1 LQLLTEQERWD
12 YLRQQALSGQFDYQ
26 RQRQLAQAD
35 FQRLKFEQDAR
46 ISGRV
51 AIFESQVM
59 AGCRKYLAPPSPL
72 PQNEANELFSKRI
85 TDYDFIK
92 KHSFGDPPALFK
104 QQAFALEWGWSALDI
119 RDDPDRLTYQKA
131 VQKAWCTLTK
141 DPEKLRRKFA
151 EHGYREPYIVATSY
165 YHLEELIAE
174 RCRQQAQRR
183 QAKHR
188 AQLSPEAKAEIRQK
202 DRQRKRS
209 AKALSVTENLP
220 TGPKAPAKDQDQV
233 EQRPIGTE

>member
-1 LQLLTEQERWD
+1 MGSGETTNMGTFEQWLEALPPWIRTLQLLTEQERWD

-104 QQAFALEWGWSALDI
+104 QQAFALEWAGPGWKFVVIQTGLI
-119 RDDPDRLTYQKA
+119 NKKLCKRLG
-131 VQKAWCTLTK
+131 VL
-141 DPEKLRRKFA
+141 
-151 EHGYREPYIVATSY
+151 
-165 YHLEELIAE
+165 
-174 RCRQQAQRR
+174 
-183 QAKHR
+183 
-188 AQLSPEAKAEIRQK
+188 
-202 DRQRKRS
+202 
-209 AKALSVTENLP
+209 
-220 TGPKAPAKDQDQV
+220 
-233 EQRPIGTE
+233 